1 MSDIEDGDDR
11 PPRLVAFID
20 GLKQLLTI
28 VRADDLEPAPERTDW
43 ATHREHLETARRL
56 ALEVV
61 SLSAEGVFSAMENAA
76 ELDNL
81 CEGYAE
87 VLGEIAG
94 LLWAARE
101 REAASEILAA
111 AARKGR
117 GPQSEL
123 AAEGLDEPE
132 PFARLIRAWWLYR
145 HQRYPEAQALARKL
159 APLSR
164 LPRISASAQQLLDIH
179 HTPPSPVKVWRWLL
193 LAARLTA
200 GLVYVVN
207 YDGPRVPFMYG

>member
-1 MSDIEDGDDR
+1 MSDIESGDDR

-20 GLKQLLTI
+20 GLTQLLTI

-43 ATHREHLETARRL
+43 ATHRELLETARRL
-56 ALEVV
+56 TLEVV
-61 SLSAEGVFSAMENAA
+61 SLAAEGVFSAMKDAA

-123 AAEGLDEPE
+123 AAEGLDDPE
-132 PFARLIRAWWLYR
+132 SFVRLIRAWWLYR
-145 HQRYPEAQALARKL
+145 HQRYPEAQALVRKL
-159 APLSR
+159 ARLSH

-179 HTPPSPVKVWRWLL
+179 HTPPPPVKVWLWLL
-193 LAARLTA
+193 LAVLLTA
-200 GLVYVVN
+200 GFAYVVN
-207 YDGPRVPFMYG
+207 YDRLRGPFMYG